1 MAPSSVR
8 RRRPAL
14 LRQHACTPRPSPDPP
29 RRPDPRAHPRYGRT
43 TEKRRLDQ
51 PAPSRTGAA
60 HRRNHRCHY
69 SSHRLRHG
77 PRRPLRRRRSL
88 HLHVSARPQ
97 SAHRTIGDQVPYV
110 PQSQDDQAFLA
121 QAIELSR
128 HALEDE
134 GKTPFGA
141 LVVIDGKVIA
151 TGTSSVVELR
161 DPTAHA
167 EVMALRAAGAELG
180 RHLMEDAVMY
190 ASSEP
195 CPMCLVACYW
205 ARIPRLVYA
214 ANSHDVAV
222 NGFEDLQFYRQ
233 LALPNAERT
242 LLAET
247 AADGEAREIA
257 AASLASWADK
267 LPFPVEPKI

>member
-1 MAPSSVR
+1 MS
-8 RRRPAL
+8 
-14 LRQHACTPRPSPDPP
+14 
-29 RRPDPRAHPRYGRT
+29 
-43 TEKRRLDQ
+43 
-51 PAPSRTGAA
+51 
-60 HRRNHRCHY
+60 
-69 SSHRLRHG
+69 
-77 PRRPLRRRRSL
+77 
-88 HLHVSARPQ
+88 
-97 SAHRTIGDQVPYV
+97 YV
-110 PQSQDDQAFLA
+110 PQNQDDQAFLA

-190 ASSEP
+190 SSSEP

-214 ANSHDVAV
+214 ATSRDVAV

-233 LALPNAERT
+233 LTVSNAERT

-247 AADGEAREIA
+247 AVDGEVREIA
-257 AASLASWADK
+257 TKALASWADK
-267 LPFPVEPKI
+267 LPSPVEPKL

>member
-1 MAPSSVR
+1 M
-8 RRRPAL
+8 
-14 LRQHACTPRPSPDPP
+14 
-29 RRPDPRAHPRYGRT
+29 
-43 TEKRRLDQ
+43 
-51 PAPSRTGAA
+51 
-60 HRRNHRCHY
+60 
-69 SSHRLRHG
+69 
-77 PRRPLRRRRSL
+77 
-88 HLHVSARPQ
+88 
-97 SAHRTIGDQVPYV
+97 PYV

-247 AADGEAREIA
+247 AADGKAREIA